1 MKKFAITR
9 RQRMT
14 MATTHNN
21 STISVTFLTCGVL
34 HSYVINKM
42 RTENKITIQM
52 VVECAQHTDDSM

>member
-1 MKKFAITR
+1 
-9 RQRMT
+9 MT

-34 HSYVINKM
+34 HSYVTNNM
-42 RTENKITIQM
+42 RTENNITIQM